1 MRVVVEIVRKVM
13 VKSSLSVSL
22 TTLKEVNVSKNVRV
36 LLMMFVKVLRVE
48 LVV

>member
-1 MRVVVEIVRKVM
+1 MEIVRKVM